1 MEYQMD
7 IEYPMQTLYIAKSF
21 YDHGKLNL
29 LLSALKGGLGE
40 DISLAEDQLGFVEI
54 AAVQSAFE
62 DTRYYED
69 RKSVV

>member
-29 LLSALKGGLGE
+29 LLSALKGGLGHLFPWMTL
-40 DISLAEDQLGFVEI
+40 SGVF
-54 AAVQSAFE
+54 F
-62 DTRYYED
+62 
-69 RKSVV
+69 K